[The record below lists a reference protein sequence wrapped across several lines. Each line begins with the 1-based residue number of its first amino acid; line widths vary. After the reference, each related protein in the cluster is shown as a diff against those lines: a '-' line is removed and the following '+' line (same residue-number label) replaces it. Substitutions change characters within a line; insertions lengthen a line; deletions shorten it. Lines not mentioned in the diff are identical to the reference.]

1 VTWPGSLSHNEVDN
15 ERREMNLPEPSS
27 NETSEDSKAPNV
39 SQVWDFLM
47 FGTSVPERLLR
58 STSAMIG
65 GVLKESSEL
74 LVPQAFRTSK
84 SYSIFV
90 QQMLDFMT
98 HDVGGVDR
106 PEGEVSATDVENY
119 VARKAVGNFIEL
131 AGLATLHLSPLT
143 LLAVVSDIAYGSQT
157 YLAEL
162 AVELKREGVIPEDS
176 TIDHASDLLD
186 AVRAASGVTAQA
198 FDLPPTSI
206 DGLRE
211 TIRQTQEAVGR
222 LDPTVI
228 FPQAEMDRIWLELQ
242 EISRKEGVSLL
253 GVGGAVTL
261 LAADRF
267 AGLGAGALSAVRVA
281 GNLVDAKVLQHYS
294 DSLSQIHD
302 KGFYQSLADV
312 SGPYLEA
319 VWDNFS
325 MEKTTITQEVLS
337 GRLTGRL
344 WQNVGAWLKASPG
357 EKLPDASPDEEVA
370 AVSEEKLDVRIESTV
385 QGLRV
390 AIIVIRSASVVPTS
404 ASELAYLKEKLKQDL
419 AHAEVQ
425 RGEAR
430 RTAVRDLLRRGGY
443 RPAGRNKP
451 AQEYLAGVFQR
462 DGALPVINNAV
473 DVLNTHSLAIGL
485 PISLLS
491 LTKAPGPWVLRYG
504 KANEKLLFN
513 ASGQELAAE
522 HLLCVVT
529 QASGVPVGS
538 PVKDSMAGKI
548 QADDRDLAFCIY
560 APQSQV
566 SEHELRQAAE
576 ALAKDIEASTHGVC
590 NQITLLE
597 SSMNQ

>member
-1 VTWPGSLSHNEVDN
+1 MTWPGSLSHNEVDN

-261 LAADRF
+261 LAADRV
-267 AGLGAGALSAVRVA
+267 AALGAGALSAVRVA

-357 EKLPDASPDEEVA
+357 EHLPDLTVQKTNATAPEETLQVQIDA
-370 AVSEEKLDVRIESTV
+370 AV
-385 QGLRV
+385 QNLRV
-390 AIIVIRSASVVPTS
+390 AILCFDSASIGP
-404 ASELAYLKEKLKQDL
+404 ASDPELPHLTKLKRAVTDNG
-419 AHAEVQ
+419 VQ
-425 RGEAR
+425 GGESR
-430 RTAVRDLLRRGGY
+430 RTAVRDLLRLGGY

>member
-1 VTWPGSLSHNEVDN
+1 MTWPGSLSHNEVDN

-357 EKLPDASPDEEVA
+357 EHLPDLTVQKTNATAPEETLQVQIDA
-370 AVSEEKLDVRIESTV
+370 AV
-385 QGLRV
+385 QNLRV
-390 AIIVIRSASVVPTS
+390 AILCFDSASIGP
-404 ASELAYLKEKLKQDL
+404 ASDPELPHLTKLKRAVTDNG
-419 AHAEVQ
+419 VQ
-425 RGEAR
+425 GGESR
-430 RTAVRDLLRRGGY
+430 RTAVRDLLRLGGY

-522 HLLCVVT
+522 HLLCVVP

>member
-261 LAADRF
+261 LAADRV

-357 EKLPDASPDEEVA
+357 EHLPDLTVQKTNATAPEETLQVQIDA
-370 AVSEEKLDVRIESTV
+370 AV
-385 QGLRV
+385 QNLRV
-390 AIIVIRSASVVPTS
+390 AILCFDSASIGP
-404 ASELAYLKEKLKQDL
+404 ASDPELPHLTKLKRAVTDNG
-419 AHAEVQ
+419 VQ
-425 RGEAR
+425 GGESR
-430 RTAVRDLLRRGGY
+430 RTAVRDLLRLGGY

>member
-1 VTWPGSLSHNEVDN
+1 
-15 ERREMNLPEPSS
+15 MNLPHPPADQTPESRETPSV
-27 NETSEDSKAPNV
+27 K
-39 SQVWDFLM
+39 QVWDYLM

-65 GVLKESSEL
+65 GVLKESSQL

-106 PEGEVSATDVENY
+106 PEGQASATDVENY

-162 AVELKREGVIPEDS
+162 AAELKREGVIPEDS

-211 TIRQTQEAVGR
+211 TIQQTQEAVGR
-222 LDPTVI
+222 LDPTVV

-242 EISRKEGVSLL
+242 EISQKEGISLL

-261 LAADRF
+261 LAVDRV

-294 DSLSQIHD
+294 DSLSQIHE
-302 KGFYQSLADV
+302 KGFYQSLADI

-325 MEKTTITQEVLS
+325 METTTITQEFLS

-344 WQNVGAWLKASPG
+344 WQRVGAWLKASPG
-357 EKLPDASPDEEVA
+357 EHPSESPAQKAKATASEEPLQVQIDA
-370 AVSEEKLDVRIESTV
+370 AV
-385 QGLRV
+385 QNLRV
-390 AIIVIRSASVVPTS
+390 AILCVRTASIGP
-404 ASELAYLKEKLKQDL
+404 APDPELPHLTKLKR
-419 AHAEVQ
+419 AVAEHGVQ
-425 RGEAR
+425 GGESR
-430 RTAVRDLLRRGGY
+430 RTAVRDLLRLGGY

-491 LTKAPGPWVLRYG
+491 LAKAPGPWLLRYG
-504 KANEKLLFN
+504 KANEKLSFN
-513 ASGQELAAE
+513 TSGQELEAE
-522 HLLCVVT
+522 HLLCIVP
-529 QASGVPVGS
+529 QSSGVPVGS

-548 QADDRDLAFCIY
+548 QASDRDLAFCIY

-566 SEHELRQAAE
+566 SELELRQAAE

-590 NQITLLE
+590 NQMTLLA
-597 SSMNQ
+597 SSLNQ

>member
-1 VTWPGSLSHNEVDN
+1 MTWPGSLSHNEVDN

-357 EKLPDASPDEEVA
+357 EHLPDLTVQKTNATAPEETLQVQIDA
-370 AVSEEKLDVRIESTV
+370 AV
-385 QGLRV
+385 QNLRV
-390 AIIVIRSASVVPTS
+390 AILCFDSASIGP
-404 ASELAYLKEKLKQDL
+404 ASDPELPHLTKLKRAVTDNG
-419 AHAEVQ
+419 VQ
-425 RGEAR
+425 GGESR
-430 RTAVRDLLRRGGY
+430 RTAVRDLLRLGGY

>member
-357 EKLPDASPDEEVA
+357 EHLPDLTVQKTNATAPEETLQVQIDA
-370 AVSEEKLDVRIESTV
+370 AV
-385 QGLRV
+385 QNLRV
-390 AIIVIRSASVVPTS
+390 AILCFDSASIGP
-404 ASELAYLKEKLKQDL
+404 ASDPELPHLTKLKRAVTDNG
-419 AHAEVQ
+419 VQ
-425 RGEAR
+425 GGESR
-430 RTAVRDLLRRGGY
+430 RTAVRDLLRLGGY

-566 SEHELRQAAE
+566 SEHELRQAA
-576 ALAKDIEASTHGVC
+576 
-590 NQITLLE
+590 
-597 SSMNQ
+597 

>member
-261 LAADRF
+261 LAADRV

-357 EKLPDASPDEEVA
+357 EHLPDLTVQKTNATAPEETLQVQIDA
-370 AVSEEKLDVRIESTV
+370 AV
-385 QGLRV
+385 QNLRV
-390 AIIVIRSASVVPTS
+390 AILCFDSASIGP
-404 ASELAYLKEKLKQDL
+404 ASDPELPHLTKLKRAVTDNG
-419 AHAEVQ
+419 VQ
-425 RGEAR
+425 GGESR
-430 RTAVRDLLRRGGY
+430 RTAVRDLLRLGGY

-522 HLLCVVT
+522 HLLCVVP

>member
-1 VTWPGSLSHNEVDN
+1 MTWPGSLSNNEVDN

-27 NETSEDSKAPNV
+27 DETSEDSKAPNV
-39 SQVWDFLM
+39 NQVWDFLM

-106 PEGEVSATDVENY
+106 PEGEASSTDVENY

-143 LLAVVSDIAYGSQT
+143 LLAVVSDVAYGSQT

-162 AVELKREGVIPEDS
+162 AAELKREGVIPEDS

-211 TIRQTQEAVGR
+211 TIQQTQEAVGK
-222 LDPTVI
+222 LDPTLI
-228 FPQAEMDRIWLELQ
+228 FPQAEIDRIWLDLQ
-242 EISRKEGVSLL
+242 QISRKEGISLL
-253 GVGGAVTL
+253 GVGGAVSL
-261 LAADRF
+261 LAVDRVAD
-267 AGLGAGALSAVRVA
+267 LGTGALSAVRVA
-281 GNLVDAKVLQHYS
+281 GNLVDAKILQHYS
-294 DSLSQIHD
+294 DSLAQIHE

-312 SGPYLEA
+312 SGPYMEA
-319 VWDNFS
+319 VWNNFS

-357 EKLPDASPDEEVA
+357 EKLPDTSSNEEVA
-370 AVSEEKLDVRIESTV
+370 AVSEETLDVRIESTV
-385 QGLRV
+385 QDLRV
-390 AIIVIRSASVVPTS
+390 AIVVIRSASVVPTS
-404 ASELAYLKEKLKQDL
+404 ASELAHLKEKLKQDL

-425 RGEAR
+425 SGEAR

-462 DGALPVINNAV
+462 DGALPAINNAV

-485 PISLLS
+485 PVSLLS
-491 LTKAPGPWVLRYG
+491 LQKAPGPWTLRYG
-504 KANEKLLFN
+504 KADEKLSFN
-513 ASGQELAAE
+513 ASGQVLEAE
-522 HLLCVVT
+522 NLLCIVPESLG
-529 QASGVPVGS
+529 APVGS

-548 QADDRDLAFCIY
+548 EAADRDLALCIY
-560 APQSQV
+560 SPESHV
-566 SEHELRQAAE
+566 SEAELRRAAE
-576 ALAKDIEASTHGVC
+576 DLAKEMEAATRGAC
-590 NQITLLE
+590 TQITFLE
-597 SSMNQ
+597 SSTTH

>member
-261 LAADRF
+261 LAADRV

-357 EKLPDASPDEEVA
+357 EHLPDLTVQKTNATAPDETLQVQIDA
-370 AVSEEKLDVRIESTV
+370 AV
-385 QGLRV
+385 QNLRV
-390 AIIVIRSASVVPTS
+390 AILCFDSASIGP
-404 ASELAYLKEKLKQDL
+404 ASDPELPHLTKLKRAVTDNG
-419 AHAEVQ
+419 VQ
-425 RGEAR
+425 GGESR
-430 RTAVRDLLRRGGY
+430 RTAVRDLLRLGGY

-522 HLLCVVT
+522 HLLCVVP